1 MAADNT
7 EKSTPTGRFVKQ
19 QTGPEHYSAFIPDAL
34 PPNPP
39 IEIDNKLEEAIERAG
54 IALGRLDGISLLLPD
69 PNLFLYMFVRKEAVL
84 SSQIEGTQSSLAD
97 LLKYEN
103 AAAPGTPVEDV
114 REASNYVQA
123 MQYGLERLRGGF
135 PLSLRLIR
143 EIHEVLM
150 QNARGG
156 HKTPG
161 DFRTSQNWIGG
172 SRPGNA
178 RFVPPPPHEVGDAL
192 ANLEKFLHD
201 QPTRISPLL
210 KAGIAHVQ
218 FETIHPFLDGNGR
231 LGRLLIT
238 FVLCAEEVLS
248 QPLLY
253 LSLYLKTH
261 RDQYY
266 DVLQRVRT
274 QGDWRGWL
282 DFYLEGVA
290 DVAQIATETA
300 RAIVKLF
307 EADHRRV
314 QRLGKAASSALRVHD
329 LLKQRAVLAIPT
341 AAKQLSLTQP
351 TVAAAMERLV
361 QLKIAHEFTGRL
373 RDRQFVYLA
382 YQKILNEG
390 TEIETPRATHSH
402 QEKTQ
407 ATA

>member
-1 MAADNT
+1 MVADKA
-7 EKSTPTGRFVKQ
+7 EKPTPTGRFIKQ
-19 QTGPEHYSAFIPDAL
+19 PSGPEPYHAFIPDSL

-39 IEIDNKLEEAIERAG
+39 IHIDTKLEEAIEHAG
-54 IALGRLDGISLLLPD
+54 IALGRLDGITLLLPD
-69 PNLFLYMFVRKEAVL
+69 PDLFLYMFVRKEAVL

-103 AAAPGTPVEDV
+103 AAVPGTPVEDV

-143 EIHEVLM
+143 DIHKVLM

-161 DFRTSQNWIGG
+161 EFRTSQNWIGG

-178 RFVPPPPHEVGDAL
+178 RFVPPPPHDMSDAL

-201 QPTRISPLL
+201 QPIRISPLL

-238 FVLCAEEVLS
+238 FVLCAEGVLS

-266 DVLQRVRT
+266 ETLQRVRT
-274 QGDWRGWL
+274 HGDWRGWL

-290 DVAQIATETA
+290 DVAQTATNTA

-329 LLKQRAVLAIPT
+329 LLKQRAILSIPM

-351 TVAAAMERLV
+351 TVAAAMARLV
-361 QLKIAHEFTGRL
+361 QLKIAHEFTGRQ
-373 RDRQFVYLA
+373 RDRQFVYFA
-382 YQKILNEG
+382 YEKILNEG
-390 TEIETPRATHSH
+390 TEVEISRSGDSH
-402 QEKTQ
+402 QEKAP
-407 ATA
+407 ATT